1 MIKKVYGT
9 EKQDEAT
16 VLNRLCRLFFDKL
29 IAQLPSLFKS
39 EREELHR
46 IARLLDS
53 VDDVAKKRLV
63 GVTEETIDAVFEI
76 LQSYYKQKGK
86 TLVVFAKDEIKLIAE
101 VLKEYSKNSHNE
113 EKKELVKSLL
123 DFLKE

>member
-1 MIKKVYGT
+1 MIKKVCGT

-46 IARLLDS
+46 ITRLLDS

-63 GVTEETIDAVFEI
+63 GVAKETVDAVFEI